1 MDAYEASASAAVMS
15 ASTAPDTASTLS
27 TTATSFA
34 RSTYEPCRLCRRAH
48 VQLLSNF

>member
-15 ASTAPDTASTLS
+15 PSTAPDTASTLS

-34 RSTYEPCRLCRRAH
+34 RSTYEPCRLCGRAR
-48 VQLLSNF
+48 VQLFATF